1 MSDPKA
7 SGSGILDTIYIY
19 IYIVNSTHHLIN
31 KKTNINKIFE
41 KKILNS

>member
-1 MSDPKA
+1 VSV
-7 SGSGILDTIYIY
+7 ILDTIYIYIYIY